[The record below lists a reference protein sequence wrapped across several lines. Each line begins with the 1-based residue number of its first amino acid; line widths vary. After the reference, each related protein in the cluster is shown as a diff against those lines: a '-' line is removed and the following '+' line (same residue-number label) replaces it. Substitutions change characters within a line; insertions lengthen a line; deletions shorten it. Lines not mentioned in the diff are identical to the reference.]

1 MLKITD
7 KYYADTDKYNWI
19 LCKKHIVTESE
30 AKKRKNVNVG
40 DIEYKNISYHV
51 TLEELLIK
59 LYEKYKKSISKDC
72 NLQEYVKELK
82 YMQEDF
88 INQIKSIEK
97 V

>member
-40 DIEYKNISYHV
+40 DIEYKSISYHS
-51 TLEELLIK
+51 TLEQLLIK
-59 LYEKYKKSISKDC
+59 LYEKYKKSIAKEC
-72 NLQEYVKELK
+72 NLQEYIKELK

-88 INQIKSIEK
+88 INQIKNIEK